1 MAATEK
7 TRVLSGFRPT
17 GPMHI
22 GHLVGALENWVRLQE
37 SHDCFFVIV
46 DWHAL
51 TTHYQDPSGVNE
63 NVMEMAIDWLA
74 AGLDPERSTIFVQS
88 HVPQHAEL
96 HLLLSM
102 IVPVPWLERVPTYK
116 EQLEQV
122 TDRDLTT
129 YGFLGYPL
137 LQAADILLYRALAV
151 PVGEDQLPHLEL
163 CREIARRFNGM
174 YGDTFPEPKSLITRF
189 PRLPGTDG
197 RKMSKMY
204 GNAVNL
210 SDDFDLTRKS
220 IMTMVTDPA
229 RKRRSDPGNPDV
241 CPVYDFHRAFSSGET
256 VKTVDR
262 ECRRAG
268 IGCVDCKT
276 MLLGHLEPV
285 VSPIQDRRSRI
296 AADRRRVRDM
306 LDAGAARAGTAAGET
321 MDIVRR
327 AMRIDRGSLA

>member
-7 TRVLSGFRPT
+7 PRVLSGFRPT
-17 GPMHI
+17 GPMHV
-22 GHLVGALENWVRLQE
+22 GHLVGALENWVRLQD

-51 TTHYQDPSGVNE
+51 TTDYQNTSRINE
-63 NVMEMAIDWLA
+63 NVMELAIDWLA

-88 HVPQHAEL
+88 HVQEHAEL

-116 EQLEQV
+116 EQQDQV

-129 YGFLGYPL
+129 YVFLGYPL
-137 LQAADILLYRALAV
+137 LQTADILLYRATAV
-151 PVGEDQLPHLEL
+151 PVGEDQLPHLEI

-174 YGDTFPEPKSLITRF
+174 YGDTFPEPKSMITRL

-210 SDDFDLTRKS
+210 GDDLDITRKS

-229 RKRRSDPGNPDV
+229 RKRRNDPGNPDV
-241 CPVYDFHRAFSSGET
+241 CPVYDFHKAFSSGET
-256 VKTVDR
+256 LKTVDV

-268 IGCVDCKT
+268 IGCVDCKK

-285 VSPIQDRRSRI
+285 LSPLQDRRRQI
-296 AADRRRVRDM
+296 AGDRRRVREM
-306 LDAGAARAGTAAGET
+306 LDAGAVKAGAVAGET
-321 MDIVRR
+321 MEKVRS
-327 AMRIDRGSLA
+327 AMKIDRGSLA